1 MKIKLNSDDDSPL
14 KIALQLCNLVV
25 VTRSVFRRDNKYYL
39 QVFFAE
45 CLINDMYQL
54 YLLENDRI
62 DISVSVLFCISGT
75 VLRKI
80 LNFNH
85 KYEIIF
91 LKKP

>member
-1 MKIKLNSDDDSPL
+1 
-14 KIALQLCNLVV
+14 
-25 VTRSVFRRDNKYYL
+25 
-39 QVFFAE
+39 
-45 CLINDMYQL
+45 MYQL

-62 DISVSVLFCISGT
+62 DISVSVLFFISGT

-91 LKKP
+91 LKKPLPLLL